1 MKKSNQIRKHLEK
14 GEVTNEMLGM
24 AAFSYNKRAK
34 NMRDQ
39 EREWR
44 DYYRHNRY
52 YKDTYGTVD
61 KYMEKKEEYYR
72 RKDECLAFAEPT
84 ALHIVERTRIM
95 REWDAERECYEAVD
109 SVSFYEYYLLYT
121 IGTYRFHHPITQEE
135 FSELKN
141 RLPVE
146 DIGNLDTEGEDIEE
160 LMSVQTADKIRNGLK
175 TGTYRLVA

>member
-1 MKKSNQIRKHLEK
+1 MKNSNQIRKHLEK

-39 EREWR
+39 ERAWR
-44 DYYRHNRY
+44 DYYRENRY

-61 KYMEKKEEYYR
+61 KYMDKKDEYYS
-72 RKDECLAFAEPT
+72 RKDECLSFVAPT

-95 REWDAERECYEAVD
+95 REWDAERESYEPYD
-109 SVSFYEYYLLYT
+109 TISFCEYYLLYT
-121 IGTYRFHHPITQEE
+121 IGTYRFHHPITEE
-135 FSELKN
+135 KFKEMKN
-141 RLPVE
+141 TLPVE
-146 DIGNLDTEGEDIEE
+146 NIGDLVTEGDDIEE

-175 TGTYRLVA
+175 AGTYKLVA